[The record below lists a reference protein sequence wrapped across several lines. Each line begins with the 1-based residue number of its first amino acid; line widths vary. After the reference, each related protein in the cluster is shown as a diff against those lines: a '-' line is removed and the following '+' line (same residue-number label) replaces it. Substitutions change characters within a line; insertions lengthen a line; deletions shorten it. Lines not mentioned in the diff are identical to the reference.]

1 MSNIEL
7 RKDSGDY
14 FERQLILTLFQK
26 RSVYDKKIR
35 SVFKC
40 SCIQVSATWHASDV
54 THPISLPR

>member
-40 SCIQVSATWHASDV
+40 SCIQVSAM
-54 THPISLPR
+54 